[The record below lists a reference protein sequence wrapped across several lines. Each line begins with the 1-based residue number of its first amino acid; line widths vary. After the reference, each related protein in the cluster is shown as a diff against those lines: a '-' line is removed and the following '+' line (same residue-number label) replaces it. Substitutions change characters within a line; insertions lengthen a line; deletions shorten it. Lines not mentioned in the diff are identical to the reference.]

1 MSTTYPILDAH
12 NGHFLLPEFVLPM
25 QASVSSSDANT
36 INHSKTSTKTPA
48 FGKGIIRI
56 GLKYSQWAL
65 FHQGHHFT
73 VRLVTAITL
82 QPLPEFKRLTEILRL
97 LQRCNGL
104 LLSRHRG
111 GKIP

>member
-1 MSTTYPILDAH
+1 MNLFYCPNSCSPCKRQFLPLTQTQSTTA
-12 NGHFLLPEFVLPM
+12 
-25 QASVSSSDANT
+25 
-36 INHSKTSTKTPA
+36 KTSTKTPA

-73 VRLVTAITL
+73 VRLVAAITL